1 MNVPLYEENLKT
13 LIIQH
18 VSLNPTVRFNK
29 YMVLS
34 NSQKNADINQQ
45 DILRQPQFQSH
56 KQ

>member
-13 LIIQH
+13 LIIKH

>member
-13 LIIQH
+13 LIIKH
-18 VSLNPTVRFNK
+18 GSLNPTVRFNK